1 MNCSITAVCVCSNGS
16 TYTDLNEIFLI
27 WTHSLAHFPFIAH
40 SSSCHLLLFFSPACL
55 ISWLTQIFSQIIWF
69 FCTFVSFSC
78 TRHLKEAENRLIQ
91 VCVRSGAA
99 ACVASGRAELSD
111 FHMWTAAQEAAIKP
125 SARFIKHVSFSQQVS
140 STLWWQ
146 SRS

>member
-78 TRHLKEAENRLIQ
+78 THYLREAKKPTHSGLRP
-91 VCVRSGAA
+91 VRSG
-99 ACVASGRAELSD
+99 CLCCFGTLSD
-111 FHMWTAAQEAAIKP
+111 FHMCTAAQEAAIKP